1 MPFTVGFGGEGEFTD
16 PALEGA
22 FTIVGPK
29 MTDQSTLVRAWVRA
43 QVALVRRK
51 TLVGPDMTYKN
62 QKRNQYILP
71 SFRARGAEVI
81 IRNACKEIDILCLKN
96 LK

>member
-29 MTDQSTLVRAWVRA
+29 MTDQSTLVRA
-43 QVALVRRK
+43 
-51 TLVGPDMTYKN
+51 
-62 QKRNQYILP
+62 
-71 SFRARGAEVI
+71 
-81 IRNACKEIDILCLKN
+81 
-96 LK
+96 